1 MNFTQTPRPRAAGQG
16 NQRSAKKFN
25 RNSRLNKKP
34 VLEGVSDHTRS
45 FRLIHLG
52 TPSSKTTKTED
63 GHSPNPRKHFSMKK
77 EQLQQCLDD
86 LLRSFAAYEHEEG
99 LPPAPDGRH
108 HLDIN
113 HTNYLALLTAL
124 RWAEQNIHDF
134 EPKGYCVMCG
144 TPLSISDNGK
154 VERMRAERNS

>member
-1 MNFTQTPRPRAAGQG
+1 
-16 NQRSAKKFN
+16 
-25 RNSRLNKKP
+25 
-34 VLEGVSDHTRS
+34 
-45 FRLIHLG
+45 
-52 TPSSKTTKTED
+52 
-63 GHSPNPRKHFSMKK
+63 MKK

-108 HLDIN
+108 HLDVN

-124 RWAEQNIHDF
+124 RWAEHSIHDF

-144 TPLSISDNGK
+144 TALSTSDNDNALCDYHLRLKTSGL
-154 VERMRAERNS
+154 VCTWGYEDSDGWEFYCAERVFKDGYCEHHYTRMQETPEDAYSQMVKALDLMRGEANEGNL